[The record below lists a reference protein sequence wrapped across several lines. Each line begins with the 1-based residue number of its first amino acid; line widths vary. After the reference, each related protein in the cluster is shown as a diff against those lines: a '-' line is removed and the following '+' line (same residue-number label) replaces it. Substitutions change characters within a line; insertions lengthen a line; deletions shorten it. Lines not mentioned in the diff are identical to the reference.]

1 MLKGIFLK
9 TYVDVVSDNLLLHVP
24 EMNGWMC
31 HNLSDIAD
39 WSIMNE
45 SMSGFMS
52 APSYL
57 CVHRPMLGYTV
68 QFLVATETSECQG

>member
-9 TYVDVVSDNLLLHVP
+9 TYV
-24 EMNGWMC
+24 NGWMY

-57 CVHRPMLGYTV
+57 CVHMLGYTV